1 MTLFLTIFSIVGWA
15 IALGALVLL
24 GLLSIVFSVQEARL
38 NEIKGDL
45 EVMIR
50 RANLFEPKGE
60 REDI

>member
-24 GLLSIVFSVQEARL
+24 GLSSIVFAIQEARL
-38 NEIKGDL
+38 NEIKSDL

-60 REDI
+60 HEDI